1 MLALENMDR
10 QTLDGRVI
18 YVELAKPAN
27 KQIGDSKITGCKG
40 GVKCIDEE
48 RRVLL
53 TFKKH
58 LTDPSGRLSSWSGR
72 NCCQWNGLSCD
83 NHTGHIVKMD
93 LRNPYPY
100 TAFNEEWDSMDYQ
113 QSCLSGK
120 INPSL
125 LSLKQLYYVDLS
137 WNDFQGIQIPNFF
150 GQLMSL
156 RYLNLSYAAFS
167 GEIPHFL
174 GNLSNLNYL
183 DLDSRHSNDLFETL
197 SSKSLSWL
205 SHLSSLKYLNLGGV
219 DLGWAGV
226 SWLHTVN
233 MLPSLLEL
241 HLSACGI
248 DSNQLPLSLP
258 TLNFSSLSVLDM
270 SANYFN
276 SSIPS
281 WFSSLTSLR
290 TLDLSHNSFVGS
302 IPTEFASFRYLEHLD
317 LSANQLQGQI
327 PELIGNFC
335 SLKTLNLA
343 DNLFEKEGIRDVLNG
358 LADCSNTRLELL
370 DLSLNLLES
379 ELPASIG
386 KLQKLQYLSIAFN
399 SFFGSI
405 PESIGNL
412 SSLKLLSIS
421 DNHMNGSIPESLG
434 QLSQLVHLGLSQN
447 FWEGTLT
454 ESHFINLTKLE
465 SLFIGTI
472 RPVPLIFNVTYDS
485 LPPSKLRRIMIENCL
500 VGDTFVVWLQSQTE
514 LLNVILSG
522 TGISSIPED
531 WLLKISSQVE
541 HLDFSN
547 NQIKG
552 KLPFQSKFPKLLI
565 LDLSRNR
572 FSKSIPLNFG
582 QLMPN
587 LQELVLSDNHLDGT
601 IPPSICEIPHISIL
615 SLRNNQLSGEFP
627 PAWSLWSEITV
638 VDVSNNN
645 LFGNI
650 PSSMGIPSSLFIL
663 KMQNNN
669 FVGQIPS
676 SLQNCSM
683 LSRIDL
689 GGNKLSGN
697 LPSWIGSRSM
707 VTLRMLQLRSN
718 SLSGHIP
725 QDLCNLSD
733 LHVLDL
739 AHNNFSGT
747 IPKCLNN
754 ITSMGGEEST
764 VWSPY
769 EMYAE
774 QTTIM
779 SKGRELEYGHS
790 SVKLVKSVDLSSN
803 NLDGQIPEEISSL
816 IALGTL
822 NLSRN
827 HLHGK
832 IPSTIGNMSSLET
845 LDLSHNHLL
854 GEIPQSLSALNFLN
868 HLNLSYNNFSG
879 RIPSGDQLRTLTDP
893 SIYEG
898 NPSLCGFPLSTKC
911 PGDDKPTTSG
921 NLPFEDNDE
930 DVNEKLGLYV
940 SIALG
945 FITGFWGVCGTLLV
959 KKSWRHAYFRFF
971 DNIKVKIIVAIAV
984 KVARLRRR
992 NV

>member
-1 MLALENMDR
+1 M
-10 QTLDGRVI
+10 
-18 YVELAKPAN
+18 
-27 KQIGDSKITGCKG
+27 
-40 GVKCIDEE
+40 
-48 RRVLL
+48 
-53 TFKKH
+53 
-58 LTDPSGRLSSWSGR
+58 
-72 NCCQWNGLSCD
+72 D

-113 QSCLSGK
+113 QSCLSG
-120 INPSL
+120 
-125 LSLKQLYYVDLS
+125 
-137 WNDFQGIQIPNFF
+137 
-150 GQLMSL
+150 
-156 RYLNLSYAAFS
+156 
-167 GEIPHFL
+167 EIPHFL

-183 DLDSRHSNDLFETL
+183 DLDNSRHSNDLFETL

-205 SHLSSLKYLNLGGV
+205 PHLSSLKYLNLGV

-233 MLPSLLEL
+233 MLPSLIEL

-258 TLNFSSLSVLDM
+258 TLNVTSLSVLDM

-281 WFSSLTSLR
+281 WFSSLTGLR

-399 SFFGSI
+399 SFFGSM

-412 SSLKLLSIS
+412 SSLKLLSLS
-421 DNHMNGSIPESLG
+421 ANHMNGSIPESLG
-434 QLSQLVHLGLSQN
+434 QLSQLVHLDLSQN

-454 ESHFINLTKLE
+454 EFHFINLTKLE
-465 SLFIGTI
+465 SLFIGTN
-472 RPVPLIFNVTYDS
+472 RPVPLIFIVTYDS

-541 HLDFSN
+541 RLDFSN
-547 NQIKG
+547 NQIQG

-587 LQELVLSDNHLDGT
+587 LRELVLSDNHLDGT
-601 IPPSICEIPHISIL
+601 IPPSICEIPHILIL

-645 LFGNI
+645 L
-650 PSSMGIPSSLFIL
+650 S
-663 KMQNNN
+663 
-669 FVGQIPS
+669 
-676 SLQNCSM
+676 
-683 LSRIDL
+683 
-689 GGNKLSGN
+689 
-697 LPSWIGSRSM
+697 GSRSM

-764 VWSPY
+764 AWSPY
-769 EMYAE
+769 DMYAE
-774 QTTIM
+774 QTTII

-803 NLDGQIPEEISSL
+803 NLDGEIPEEISSL

-832 IPSTIGNMSSLET
+832 IPSTVGNMSSLET

-854 GEIPQSLSALNFLN
+854 GEIPQSLSALNYLN
-868 HLNLSYNNFSG
+868 HLNLSYNNFYG
-879 RIPSGDQLRTLTDP
+879 RIPSGDQLQTLTDP

-911 PGDDKPTTSG
+911 SGDDKPTTSG
-921 NLPFEDNDE
+921 NLPLEDNDE
-930 DVNEKLGLYV
+930 DGNEKRGLYV
-940 SIALG
+940 SVALG
-945 FITGFWGVCGTLLV
+945 FITGFWGVCVTLLV

-971 DNIKVKIIVAIAV
+971 DDIKVKIIVPIAV
-984 KVARLRRR
+984 KVARL
-992 NV
+992 